1 MECGVRAAAEARLD
15 VSGVPEAK
23 TIGFSESPQ
32 GCINLALDLALF
44 LKLSLQDR
52 SQVLLFE
59 RLFAMHAMPV
69 MHGMQG
75 LMSWS
80 LLGSTGFFK
89 SLTDLLAG
97 GQFFCAVWL

>member
-59 RLFAMHAMPV
+59 RLFACMPCLSCMACRV
-69 MHGMQG
+69 
-75 LMSWS
+75 L
-80 LLGSTGFFK
+80 
-89 SLTDLLAG
+89 
-97 GQFFCAVWL
+97 